1 MLILKLFLRDFRFGA
16 GASSCRVTGLALL
29 LGALAG
35 CTGLPVVPEA
45 PETFVLTGKVGVRE
59 ADESFSANLLWHQKG
74 EAFEIDLWGPLG
86 QGRVKLVKKD
96 GEISL
101 ESAKGVLAQ
110 GDPEQVMQ
118 THLGWSLPLD
128 VLPAWVQGAPF
139 PDLPVSGLSED
150 ASGNVSGFEQAGW
163 AVVLERY
170 RNVPVGP
177 EAAATERALPRR
189 VTATREDARVRLVI
203 SEWRL

>member
-1 MLILKLFLRDFRFGA
+1 MLFLKVFLNRRRRLARNVLLPAIACCLLIGGCA
-16 GASSCRVTGLALL
+16 G
-29 LGALAG
+29 
-35 CTGLPVVPEA
+35 VPGPPET

-59 ADESFSANLLWHQKG
+59 ADESFSANLLWHQMG

-96 GEISL
+96 GEIRLVSD
-101 ESAKGVLAQ
+101 KGVLAQ
-110 GDPEQVMQ
+110 GEPEAIMRA
-118 THLGWSLPLD
+118 HLGWSLPLA
-128 VLPAWVQGAPF
+128 VLPAWVQGGPFAEAPATGLRQ
-139 PDLPVSGLSED
+139 DESGRVL
-150 ASGNVSGFEQAGW
+150 GFEQLGW

-170 RNVPVGP
+170 AAVPVSADS
-177 EAAATERALPRR
+177 EAAERYLPRR